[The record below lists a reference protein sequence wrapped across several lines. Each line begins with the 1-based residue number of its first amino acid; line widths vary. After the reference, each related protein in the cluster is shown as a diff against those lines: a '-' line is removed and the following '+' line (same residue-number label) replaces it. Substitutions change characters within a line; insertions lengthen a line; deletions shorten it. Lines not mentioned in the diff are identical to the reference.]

1 LPYLAA
7 IPQFQNRLME
17 SVIRLASPAPRPVV
31 IPGVHGVFKGLIKS
45 LVKANLTFEI
55 IVSINEKARNDPGL
69 YGSLSWPG
77 ALKYF
82 GCDDCLTLSR
92 RSLQ

>member
-1 LPYLAA
+1 
-7 IPQFQNRLME
+7 ME

-31 IPGVHGVFKGLIKS
+31 IPAVHGVFKGLIKS

-69 YGSLSWPG
+69 
-77 ALKYF
+77 
-82 GCDDCLTLSR
+82 
-92 RSLQ
+92 